1 MREELAVVAPRTL
14 DGVQESEELQDEK
27 EEKEEGSAIDET
39 DETTNERTTEDGESG
54 AAAGSSSSPTLKV
67 GVRVVHE
74 TLGQC
79 VITAMGDGTL
89 HGNKKLELEFEAN
102 GAKRRKW
109 VDKSDVCVQVWEE
122 ESDEDAIELDE
133 CFVEHTGP
141 ALASHERAR
150 QMRHNPPPQGARSGK
165 RMGERKTPEP
175 KDVQVPS
182 IPSIKLQM

>member
-109 VDKSDVCVQVWEE
+109 VDKSDVCVQIQECPPEKEE
-122 ESDEDAIELDE
+122 RERKSER
-133 CFVEHTGP
+133 T
-141 ALASHERAR
+141 RAR
-150 QMRHNPPPQGARSGK
+150 GQNTIRTPARTT
-165 RMGERKTPEP
+165 E
-175 KDVQVPS
+175 
-182 IPSIKLQM
+182 

>member
-109 VDKSDVCVQVWEE
+109 VDKSDVCVQVRHTSLMGASIGVLFCRSEARFLFGN
-122 ESDEDAIELDE
+122 ESRGRTGGWLDAR
-133 CFVEHTGP
+133 FV
-141 ALASHERAR
+141 R
-150 QMRHNPPPQGARSGK
+150 GARNGLIGRTGRANDG
-165 RMGERKTPEP
+165 RM
-175 KDVQVPS
+175 
-182 IPSIKLQM
+182 